1 MAEPTKV
8 DLTDNEL
15 NLSVTVIEAAKK
27 QAMLHDSE
35 AAKELSAIADQLH
48 ENQELSP
55 IDWTTVLT
63 TLLSMEELQ
72 FGSKSYDEN
81 KVRQSACESIK
92 EKVNPE
98 EDIL

>member
-1 MAEPTKV
+1 MAEPIKV
-8 DLTDNEL
+8 DLTDDEL
-15 NLSVTVIEAAKK
+15 DLSVTVVEAARK

-35 AAKELSAIADQLH
+35 AAKELSTIADELH
-48 ENQELSP
+48 KNQELSP

-63 TLLSMEELQ
+63 TLLSMEELE
-72 FGSKSYDEN
+72 FEPKSYSETV
-81 KVRQSACESIK
+81 VRESACESIK